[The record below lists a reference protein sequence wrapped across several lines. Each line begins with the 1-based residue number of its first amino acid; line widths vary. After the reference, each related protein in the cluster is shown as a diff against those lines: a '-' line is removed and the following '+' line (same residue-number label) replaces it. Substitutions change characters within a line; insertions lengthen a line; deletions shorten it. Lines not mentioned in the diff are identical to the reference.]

1 MCVGGCMCVGE
12 GECTLH
18 CLVLKLLFGGE
29 VIVLNK

>member
-1 MCVGGCMCVGE
+1 MCVGE

-18 CLVLKLLFGGE
+18 CLGLVLKLLFGGE